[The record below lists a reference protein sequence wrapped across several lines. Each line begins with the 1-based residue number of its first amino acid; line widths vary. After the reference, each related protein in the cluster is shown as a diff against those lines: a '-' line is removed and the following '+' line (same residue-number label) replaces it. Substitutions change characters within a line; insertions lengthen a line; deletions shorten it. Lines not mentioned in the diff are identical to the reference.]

1 MSPSPDE
8 PPPKPKLTAAESRAR
23 HADLLRMIRLRML
36 IWQTLADRG
45 LTTAAEI
52 GDALGML
59 GLDAAKLLGR
69 KQWREGDIALLE
81 AAVTRLGLPITI
93 PSQAPPP

>member
-8 PPPKPKLTAAESRAR
+8 PPLKTKLTAAESRAR
-23 HADLLRMIRLRML
+23 HADLLTMIRLRML
-36 IWQTLADRG
+36 IWQTLEDRG
-45 LTTAAEI
+45 LTTVAEI

-59 GLDAAKLLGR
+59 GPDAAKLLGR

-81 AAVTRLGLPITI
+81 AAATRLGLPTTL
-93 PSQAPPP
+93 SNQAPPP